1 MARPNERTN
10 TLCNCKGGEAVAVAV
25 AAQSL
30 LLFLAKKHAFRI
42 PQAAAAAA
50 TPHATD
56 TITRRALVRRKNERG
71 NDATEGGGD
80 ALSHDGGKR

>member
-42 PQAAAAAA
+42 PQAAAAA

-56 TITRRALVRRKNERG
+56 TITRRAFVRRKNERG